1 MNKVKNEMAKMLAKW
16 LFKDFGLLLE
26 EPSEEE
32 IKFSL
37 EDYERKN
44 ENA

>member
-1 MNKVKNEMAKMLAKW
+1 MNKVKNEMAKMLSKW

-32 IKFSL
+32 IKFRL
-37 EDYERKN
+37 EDYEREDKN
-44 ENA
+44 A